1 MNYRTSKPQDY
12 NDMGGKHQAVYA
24 GKCAV
29 CGSRV
34 YNERD
39 YNSDGTLTE
48 PYNPDW
54 RGVIPVNHCADTL
67 VASEHGY
74 SGNDVQLCAVCA
86 NDEPRYTRGLNRAK
100 TTWKKAD

>member
-1 MNYRTSKPQDY
+1 
-12 NDMGGKHQAVYA
+12 MGGKHQAVYA

-39 YNSDGTLTE
+39 YEPGGLTE

-67 VASEHGY
+67 VASEYGY
-74 SGNDVQLCAVCA
+74 AGKDIELCAHCA
-86 NDEPRYTRGLNRAK
+86 GNSASYKCGVAYAK
-100 TTWKKAD
+100 AIWKKAD